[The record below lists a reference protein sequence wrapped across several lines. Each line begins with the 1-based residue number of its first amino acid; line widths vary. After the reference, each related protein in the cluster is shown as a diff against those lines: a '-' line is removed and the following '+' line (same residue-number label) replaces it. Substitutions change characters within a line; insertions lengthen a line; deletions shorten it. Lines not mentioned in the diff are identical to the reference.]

1 MGLLG
6 TMART
11 AAVAGT
17 AQAVRGRVARRQAEN
32 FADRDADIARD
43 RAQAYAQQ
51 APPAP
56 AAGVTPGAAAPSTS
70 TSTSDTL
77 AQLKQLGEL
86 RDSGVL
92 TDDEFQT
99 QKAKILG
106 ER

>member
-1 MGLLG
+1 MPGLLRG
-6 TMART
+6 MVRT

-43 RAQAYAQQ
+43 RAQAYAHQ
-51 APPAP
+51 APTSVAP
-56 AAGVTPGAAAPSTS
+56 AAVASGPT
-70 TSTSDTL
+70 DTL

-86 RDSGVL
+86 RDDGVL
-92 TDDEFQT
+92 TEDEFQT

-106 ER
+106 SG

>member
-1 MGLLG
+1 MPGLLRG
-6 TMART
+6 MVRT

-51 APPAP
+51 APTSAAPPAP
-56 AAGVTPGAAAPSTS
+56 APGAA
-70 TSTSDTL
+70 DML
-77 AQLKQLGEL
+77 DQLKQLGEL

-92 TDDEFQT
+92 TEDEFQV
-99 QKAKILG
+99 QKTRILESG
-106 ER
+106 